1 MVDILDLKDQRVG
14 NLDGMVV
21 DRDQNSPV
29 YLVIAASDASARG
42 TTTKHSY
49 LVPVGDAWF
58 DETTRSIRIDA
69 PKRERIAFDPVEFE
83 RMTSTQADEYE
94 RRVLANC
101 CPEVGFHRDGRPNYA
116 RLQQFT
122 CPTWLRP
129 GAA

>member
-1 MVDILDLKDQRVG
+1 MGK
-14 NLDGMVV
+14 LDGMVV
-21 DRDQNSPV
+21 DRDENNPV
-29 YLVIAASDASARG
+29 YLVIAASDASAHETR
-42 TTTKHSY
+42 TKHWY

-58 DETTRSIRIDA
+58 DETTPAIRIDA
-69 PKRERIAFDPVEFE
+69 PKRDRIAFDPVEFE
-83 RMTSTQADEYE
+83 RMTAAQADEYE

>member
-1 MVDILDLKDQRVG
+1 VG
-14 NLDGMVV
+14 KLDGMVV
-21 DRDQNSPV
+21 DRNENSPV
-29 YLVIAASDASARG
+29 YLVIAASGASVSESKTR
-42 TTTKHSY
+42 HWY

-58 DETTRSIRIDA
+58 DETVRAIRIDA
-69 PKRERIAFDPVEFE
+69 PKRDRIAFDPVEFD
-83 RMTSTQADEYE
+83 RMTASQADEYE
-94 RRVLANC
+94 RRVLASC